1 MNDYMIQAFI
11 LLSFI
16 FSFTALFGSTYYI
29 TKLILKIKRGKYY
42 AK

>member
-29 TKLILKIKRGKYY
+29 TTLILKIRGKYY